1 MQQETV
7 PEQVTVPPTPTPTPN
22 KAKQRETTYAGKLGD
37 WQRILATLAANA
49 SDLPHLEIPR
59 AQLAAFLTQAVE
71 IKQQQAASRA
81 AKETASVR
89 LQTAIV
95 DGQRLAALLRQAVR
109 QHYGP
114 RSPKLAEFNLKVFRG
129 RTPNPASTP
138 EPPPPPPA
146 APATPTPGHHLL
158 QGPPPPPP
166 AVELT
171 TTPVDTVSKAPSAPT
186 HLA

>member
-7 PEQVTVPPTPTPTPN
+7 PEQVTVPPTPN

-49 SDLPHLEIPR
+49 ADLPHLEIPR
-59 AQLAAFLTQAVE
+59 VQLAAFLSQAVE

-81 AKETASVR
+81 AKEAASLQ

-129 RTPNPASTP
+129 RTTTPASTP
-138 EPPPPPPA
+138 E
-146 APATPTPGHHLL
+146 
-158 QGPPPPPP
+158 
-166 AVELT
+166 
-171 TTPVDTVSKAPSAPT
+171 
-186 HLA
+186 

>member
-1 MQQETV
+1 MKQETV
-7 PEQVTVPPTPTPTPN
+7 PEQVTVPPTPTPN

-49 SDLPHLEIPR
+49 ADLPHLEIPR
-59 AQLAAFLTQAVE
+59 AQLAAFLT
-71 IKQQQAASRA
+71 
-81 AKETASVR
+81 
-89 LQTAIV
+89 
-95 DGQRLAALLRQAVR
+95 QAVR

-138 EPPPPPPA
+138 EPP
-146 APATPTPGHHLL
+146 T
-158 QGPPPPPP
+158 PPP

-171 TTPVDTVSKAPSAPT
+171 TTPLDTVSKAPSVPT